1 MNLKSLKLIATL
13 ALAFVAMAYFSG
25 CSGLSGKPTQSE
37 EVEVSERRV
46 GQGHRVRDE
55 RNRPKYVW

>member
-13 ALAFVAMAYFSG
+13 AFAFAAMAYFSA
-25 CSGLSGKPTQSE
+25 CSGLSGKHTQSE
-37 EVEVSERRV
+37 EAEVSERRV
-46 GQGHRVRDE
+46 GQGHWVRDE